1 MDRCPGSVMADSPP
15 LKELELVLGHSFSD
29 RLLLERAVS
38 HSSWAQDQAGGPQRQ
53 DNERLEFLGDA
64 VLDLVISEK
73 LYLTSSSTEG
83 RLTRARAMLVRK
95 ETLAKHARQLGLGSY
110 LRLGR
115 GEMSSGGADK
125 DSILADALESVIAA
139 IYLDGGLAPAAN
151 FVGSLF
157 GDDLSRRS
165 QDGDLHA
172 PRDPR
177 TELQEALQ
185 AAGRGTPS
193 YRLKSL
199 SGPDHMPTWIMEVLA
214 AGEALAEGQ
223 GSSKQEASRRAASAA
238 LQELG
243 KGP

>member
-1 MDRCPGSVMADSPP
+1 MVDSPS
-15 LKELELVLGHSFSD
+15 LTALEETLGHSFSD
-29 RLLLERAVS
+29 LLLLERALS
-38 HSSWAQDQAGGPQRQ
+38 HRSWAKDQAAGPVRQ

-73 LYLTSSSTEG
+73 LYRTSHSAEG
-83 RLTRARAMLVRK
+83 RLTRARAMLVRR
-95 ETLAKHARQLGLGSY
+95 ETLAKHARSLGLGSF

-115 GEMSSGGADK
+115 GELSSGGAEK

-139 IYLDGGLAPAAN
+139 IYLDGGLAPAAD
-151 FVGSLF
+151 FVGALF
-157 GDDLSRRS
+157 ADDLARRA

-193 YRLKSL
+193 YRLMSS
-199 SGPDHMPTWIMEVLA
+199 SGPDHMPTWTMEVLA
-214 AGEALAEGQ
+214 SGNTLAEGQ
-223 GSSKQEASRRAASAA
+223 GSSKQEAARQAATEA
-238 LQELG
+238 LAKLEEG
-243 KGP
+243 